1 MTGLGLVGVAVWAA
15 FVWVGLVGA
24 AGEAVAARPGL
35 VGTAGGA
42 GWVAWSGQR
51 VGSLVKGRVWSGQAA
66 RRLAGPV
73 WLRAGG
79 RGRLA
84 FCQAGF
90 DKG

>member
-24 AGEAVAARPGL
+24 AGEAVAAGPGL
-35 VGTAGGA
+35 AGD
-42 GWVAWSGQR
+42 SGRRRLGGLGQ
-51 VGSLVKGRVWSGQAA
+51 GSGLGRKGRVWSGLLSA

-73 WLRAGG
+73 CLAAAGV
-79 RGRLA
+79 A